1 MKHRPEPDIIRLSNI
16 SENRFLTG
24 QTEFGV
30 ENESS
35 PQKTFSSLLFSSL
48 LFSSL
53 LFSSLLFSSAA
64 RAAGEGSG
72 RGPYVQADLA
82 YAYEHITHDYPEP
95 AGAKKG
101 KISTVSD
108 YFRNIRTH
116 SIHPRVSVGYDFGG
130 WRIAADYA
138 RYRKWNDSKYS
149 VSIKEL
155 KENKG
160 ENINVAQY
168 LKTENQE
175 NGSFHAVSSLGL
187 SAVYDFKLNDKFKPY
202 IGARVAYGH
211 IRHQHR
217 SVEQETTIVTTYLQS
232 GKPSPIIRGPTP
244 KPAHQESNSIRRVGL
259 GVIAG
264 VGFDITPNL
273 TLDAGYRYH
282 NWGRLENTRFKTHE
296 ASLGVRYRF

>member
-1 MKHRPEPDIIRLSNI
+1 MQPAKN
-16 SENRFLTG
+16 
-24 QTEFGV
+24 
-30 ENESS
+30 
-35 PQKTFSSLLFSSL
+35 LLFSSL

-53 LFSSLLFSSAA
+53 LFSSLLFPSAA
-64 RAAGEGSG
+64 QAASEDGG

-82 YAYEHITHDYPEP
+82 YAAERITHDYPEP
-95 AGAKKG
+95 TGAKKG
-101 KISTVSD
+101 TTISTVSD

-138 RYRKWNDSKYS
+138 RYRKWNNSKYS

-155 KENKG
+155 KNNNKKKK
-160 ENINVAQY
+160 
-168 LKTENQE
+168 KTENQE

-211 IRHQHR
+211 VRH
-217 SVEQETTIVTTYLQS
+217 SISTKKTTEFLTTA
-232 GKPSPIIRGPTP
+232 GSPGVVPGGYKVSTTP
-244 KPAHQESNSIRRVGL
+244 GAHQESNSIRRVGL

>member
-1 MKHRPEPDIIRLSNI
+1 
-16 SENRFLTG
+16 
-24 QTEFGV
+24 
-30 ENESS
+30 
-35 PQKTFSSLLFSSL
+35 
-48 LFSSL
+48 
-53 LFSSLLFSSAA
+53 AA
-64 RAAGEGSG
+64 ER
-72 RGPYVQADLA
+72 
-82 YAYEHITHDYPEP
+82 ITHDYPEP
-95 AGAKKG
+95 TGAKKG
-101 KISTVSD
+101 TTISTVSD

-138 RYRKWNDSKYS
+138 RYRKWNNSKYS

-155 KENKG
+155 KNNNKK
-160 ENINVAQY
+160 
-168 LKTENQE
+168 KTENQE

-211 IRHQHR
+211 VRH
-217 SVEQETTIVTTYLQS
+217 SISTKKTTEFLTTA
-232 GKPSPIIRGPTP
+232 GSPGVVPGTYKVSTTP
-244 KPAHQESNSIRRVGL
+244 GAHQESNSIRRVGL

>member
-1 MKHRPEPDIIRLSNI
+1 
-16 SENRFLTG
+16 
-24 QTEFGV
+24 
-30 ENESS
+30 
-35 PQKTFSSLLFSSL
+35 
-48 LFSSL
+48 
-53 LFSSLLFSSAA
+53 
-64 RAAGEGSG
+64 
-72 RGPYVQADLA
+72 
-82 YAYEHITHDYPEP
+82 
-95 AGAKKG
+95 GAKKG
-101 KISTVSD
+101 TTISTVSD

-138 RYRKWNDSKYS
+138 RYRKWNNSKYS

-155 KENKG
+155 KNNNNNKKKKKK
-160 ENINVAQY
+160 
-168 LKTENQE
+168 KTENQE

-211 IRHQHR
+211 VRH
-217 SVEQETTIVTTYLQS
+217 SISTKKTTEFLTTA
-232 GKPSPIIRGPTP
+232 GSPGVVPGSYKVSTTP
-244 KPAHQESNSIRRVGL
+244 GAHQESNSIRRVGL

-264 VGFDITPNL
+264 VGFGITPNL

-282 NWGRLENTRFKTHE
+282 YWGRLENTRFKTHE

>member
-1 MKHRPEPDIIRLSNI
+1 MNPARKKP
-16 SENRFLTG
+16 
-24 QTEFGV
+24 
-30 ENESS
+30 
-35 PQKTFSSLLFSSL
+35 SL

-64 RAAGEGSG
+64 QAAGEGNG

-82 YAYEHITHDYPEP
+82 YAAERITHDYPEP
-95 AGAKKG
+95 TGAKKAQL
-101 KISTVSD
+101 STVSD

-116 SIHPRVSVGYDFGG
+116 SVHPRVSVGYDFGG

-138 RYRKWNDSKYS
+138 RYRKWNNSKYS

-155 KENKG
+155 GNK
-160 ENINVAQY
+160 NKK
-168 LKTENQE
+168 KTENQE

-211 IRHQHR
+211 VRHSIDSTKKITAGAR
-217 SVEQETTIVTTYLQS
+217 GAGSTVR
-232 GKPSPIIRGPTP
+232 PSYKSTQD
-244 KPAHQESNSIRRVGL
+244 AHHQSNSIRRVGL

-264 VGFDITPNL
+264 VGFDITPKL

-296 ASLGVRYRF
+296 ASLGMRYRF

>member
-1 MKHRPEPDIIRLSNI
+1 MQPAKN
-16 SENRFLTG
+16 
-24 QTEFGV
+24 
-30 ENESS
+30 
-35 PQKTFSSLLFSSL
+35 LLFSSL

-64 RAAGEGSG
+64 QAASEGNG

-82 YAYEHITHDYPEP
+82 YAYEHITHDYPKP
-95 AGAKKG
+95 TGAKKG
-101 KISTVSD
+101 TTSTTISTVSD

-138 RYRKWNDSKYS
+138 RYRKWNNNKYS

-155 KENKG
+155 LRNDNSTSSSKHL
-160 ENINVAQY
+160 NIKTR
-168 LKTENQE
+168 KTEHQE
-175 NGSFHAVSSLGL
+175 NGTFHAVSSLGL

-211 IRHQHR
+211 VRHQVR
-217 SVEQETTIVTTYLQS
+217 SVQQETTTVTTYPS
-232 GKPSPIIRGPTP
+232 GGGAKTSVPSKMPP
-244 KPAHQESNSIRRVGL
+244 KPAYHENRSSRRL
-259 GVIAG
+259 GFGAVAG
-264 VGFDITPNL
+264 VGIDITPNL

>member
-1 MKHRPEPDIIRLSNI
+1 MQPAKN
-16 SENRFLTG
+16 
-24 QTEFGV
+24 
-30 ENESS
+30 
-35 PQKTFSSLLFSSL
+35 LLFSSL

-53 LFSSLLFSSAA
+53 LFPSAA
-64 RAAGEGSG
+64 QAASEGNG

-82 YAYEHITHDYPEP
+82 YAAERITHDYPKP
-95 AGAKKG
+95 TAPGKN

-138 RYRKWNDSKYS
+138 RYRKWNDNKYS
-149 VSIKEL
+149 VNIKKL
-155 KENKG
+155 ENK
-160 ENINVAQY
+160 NKK
-168 LKTENQE
+168 KTENQE

-211 IRHQHR
+211 VRH
-217 SVEQETTIVTTYLQS
+217 SIDSTKKITAS
-232 GKPSPIIRGPTP
+232 AGGAGSPASYKSTQD
-244 KPAHQESNSIRRVGL
+244 AHHQSNSIRRVGL

>member
-1 MKHRPEPDIIRLSNI
+1 MRPTKN
-16 SENRFLTG
+16 F
-24 QTEFGV
+24 
-30 ENESS
+30 SS
-35 PQKTFSSLLFSSL
+35 LLFSSLLFSSL

-64 RAAGEGSG
+64 QAAGEDHG

-95 AGAKKG
+95 TGAKKG
-101 KISTVSD
+101 KLSTVSD

-138 RYRKWNDSKYS
+138 RYRKWNNNKYS

-155 KENKG
+155 LRNDNASLPSGKRHL
-160 ENINVAQY
+160 NIKTQ
-168 LKTENQE
+168 KTEHRE
-175 NGSFHAVSSLGL
+175 NGTFHAASSLGL
-187 SAVYDFKLNDKFKPY
+187 STIYDFDTGSRFKPY
-202 IGARVAYGH
+202 IGMRVAYGH
-211 IRHQHR
+211 VRHQVR
-217 SVEQETTIVTTYLQS
+217 SVQQETKIVTIYPKS
-232 GKPSPIIRGPTP
+232 GAPSSVPGAAVGKP
-244 KPAHQESNSIRRVGL
+244 AYHESRSSRRL
-259 GVIAG
+259 GFGAMAG
-264 VGFDITPNL
+264 VGIDVAPGL

-282 NWGRLENTRFKTHE
+282 YWGRLENTRFKTHE

>member
-1 MKHRPEPDIIRLSNI
+1 MNPARKKPSL
-16 SENRFLTG
+16 L
-24 QTEFGV
+24 
-30 ENESS
+30 
-35 PQKTFSSLLFSSL
+35 FSSLLFSSL

-64 RAAGEGSG
+64 QAASEGNG

-82 YAYEHITHDYPEP
+82 YAYEHITRDYPKP
-95 AGAKKG
+95 TDPSKG

-130 WRIAADYA
+130 WRVAADYA
-138 RYRKWNDSKYS
+138 RYRKWNNNKYS
-149 VSIKEL
+149 V
-155 KENKG
+155 
-160 ENINVAQY
+160 NIEKVQEVGKNRRDR
-168 LKTENQE
+168 KTENQE

-187 SAVYDFKLNDKFKPY
+187 SAVYDFRPNDKFKPY
-202 IGARVAYGH
+202 IGVRVAYGH
-211 IRHQHR
+211 VRHGIDSTKKITGTLTAYPNDADAAATVYPDGHPQKN
-217 SVEQETTIVTTYLQS
+217 TYQ
-232 GKPSPIIRGPTP
+232 K
-244 KPAHQESNSIRRVGL
+244 SNSSRRL
-259 GVIAG
+259 GFGAMAG
-264 VGFDITPNL
+264 VGIDVAPGL

>member
-1 MKHRPEPDIIRLSNI
+1 MNPAPKKP
-16 SENRFLTG
+16 
-24 QTEFGV
+24 
-30 ENESS
+30 
-35 PQKTFSSLLFSSL
+35 SL

-64 RAAGEGSG
+64 QAASEDGG

-95 AGAKKG
+95 TGTKKG
-101 KISTVSD
+101 TTISTVSD

-138 RYRKWNDSKYS
+138 RYRKWNDNKYS
-149 VSIKEL
+149 VNIKKL
-155 KENKG
+155 ENK
-160 ENINVAQY
+160 NKK
-168 LKTENQE
+168 KTENQE

-187 SAVYDFKLNDKFKPY
+187 SAVYDFRPNDKFKPY

-211 IRHQHR
+211 VRH
-217 SVEQETTIVTTYLQS
+217 SIDSTKKITAS
-232 GKPSPIIRGPTP
+232 AGGAGSPASYKSTQD
-244 KPAHQESNSIRRVGL
+244 AHHQSNSIRRL
-259 GVIAG
+259 GFGAMAG
-264 VGFDITPNL
+264 VGIDVAPGL

>member
-1 MKHRPEPDIIRLSNI
+1 
-16 SENRFLTG
+16 
-24 QTEFGV
+24 
-30 ENESS
+30 SS
-35 PQKTFSSLLFSSL
+35 LLFSSLLFSSLLFSSLLFSSL

-64 RAAGEGSG
+64 QAASEDNG

-82 YAYEHITHDYPEP
+82 YAAERITHDYPEP
-95 AGAKKG
+95 TAPGKN

-138 RYRKWNDSKYS
+138 RYRKWNNNKYS

-155 KENKG
+155 LRNEGNG
-160 ENINVAQY
+160 NRIDR
-168 LKTENQE
+168 KTENQE
-175 NGSFHAVSSLGL
+175 NGTFHAVSSLGL

-202 IGARVAYGH
+202 IGARVSYGH
-211 IRHQHR
+211 VRHSIDSTKKTTEFVTSAGAPGGAPTVYSPHKNTQDDHR
-217 SVEQETTIVTTYLQS
+217 E
-232 GKPSPIIRGPTP
+232 G
-244 KPAHQESNSIRRVGL
+244 NSIRRVGL

-264 VGFDITPNL
+264 VGFDITPKL

>member
-1 MKHRPEPDIIRLSNI
+1 MQPAKN
-16 SENRFLTG
+16 
-24 QTEFGV
+24 
-30 ENESS
+30 
-35 PQKTFSSLLFSSL
+35 LLFSSL

-53 LFSSLLFSSAA
+53 LFSSLLFPSAA
-64 RAAGEGSG
+64 QAASEGNG

-82 YAYEHITHDYPEP
+82 YAAERITHDYPKP
-95 AGAKKG
+95 TAPGKN

-138 RYRKWNDSKYS
+138 RYRKWNDNKYS
-149 VSIKEL
+149 VNIKKL
-155 KENKG
+155 ENK
-160 ENINVAQY
+160 NKK
-168 LKTENQE
+168 KTENQE

-211 IRHQHR
+211 VRH
-217 SVEQETTIVTTYLQS
+217 SIDSTKKITAS
-232 GKPSPIIRGPTP
+232 AGGAGSPASYKSTQD
-244 KPAHQESNSIRRVGL
+244 AHHQSNSIRRVGL

-296 ASLGVRYRF
+296 ASLGMRYRF

>member
-1 MKHRPEPDIIRLSNI
+1 MQPAKNL
-16 SENRFLTG
+16 L
-24 QTEFGV
+24 
-30 ENESS
+30 
-35 PQKTFSSLLFSSL
+35 FSSLLFSSL

-64 RAAGEGSG
+64 QAASEDGG

-82 YAYEHITHDYPEP
+82 YAYEHITHDYPKP
-95 AGAKKG
+95 TAPNKN

-138 RYRKWNDSKYS
+138 RYRKWNNNKYS
-149 VSIKEL
+149 VNTKEVL
-155 KENKG
+155 RNGNENSGGKL
-160 ENINVAQY
+160 NIQTR
-168 LKTENQE
+168 KTEHQE
-175 NGSFHAVSSLGL
+175 NGTFHAVSSLGL

-211 IRHQHR
+211 VRHQVR
-217 SVEQETTIVTTYLQS
+217 SVQQETDIVTTY
-232 GKPSPIIRGPTP
+232 PSDGSAKTSVPSKMPP
-244 KPAHQESNSIRRVGL
+244 KPAYHENRSSRRL
-259 GVIAG
+259 GFGAMAG
-264 VGFDITPNL
+264 VGIDVAPGL

-282 NWGRLENTRFKTHE
+282 YWGRLENTRFKTHE
-296 ASLGVRYRF
+296 ASLGMRYRF

>member
-1 MKHRPEPDIIRLSNI
+1 MNPARKKP
-16 SENRFLTG
+16 
-24 QTEFGV
+24 
-30 ENESS
+30 
-35 PQKTFSSLLFSSL
+35 SLLFSSL

-53 LFSSLLFSSAA
+53 LFPSAA
-64 RAAGEGSG
+64 QAASEGNG

-82 YAYEHITHDYPEP
+82 YAAERITHDYPEP
-95 AGAKKG
+95 TGAKKG
-101 KISTVSD
+101 TTISTVSD

-116 SIHPRVSVGYDFGG
+116 SIHPRVSVGYDFGS

-138 RYRKWNDSKYS
+138 RYRKWNNSKYS

-155 KENKG
+155 KNKKLK
-160 ENINVAQY
+160 NKKKK
-168 LKTENQE
+168 KTENQE

-211 IRHQHR
+211 VRH
-217 SVEQETTIVTTYLQS
+217 SISTKKTTEFLTTA
-232 GKPSPIIRGPTP
+232 GGPGVVPGGYKVSTTP
-244 KPAHQESNSIRRVGL
+244 GAHQESNSIRRVGL

-282 NWGRLENTRFKTHE
+282 YWGRLENTRFKTHE
-296 ASLGVRYRF
+296 ASLGMRYRF

>member
-1 MKHRPEPDIIRLSNI
+1 MQPAKNLL
-16 SENRFLTG
+16 F
-24 QTEFGV
+24 
-30 ENESS
+30 SS
-35 PQKTFSSLLFSSL
+35 LLFSSLLFSSLLFSSL

-64 RAAGEGSG
+64 QAAGEDHG

-82 YAYEHITHDYPEP
+82 YAYEHITHDYPDA
-95 AGAKKG
+95 AGANQGK

-108 YFRNIRTH
+108 YFKNIRTH
-116 SIHPRVSVGYDFGG
+116 SVHPRVSVGYDFGG

-138 RYRKWNDSKYS
+138 RYRKWNDNKYS
-149 VSIKEL
+149 VDIKEL
-155 KENKG
+155 ENK
-160 ENINVAQY
+160 NQNKRD

-202 IGARVAYGH
+202 IGVRVGYGH
-211 IRHQHR
+211 VRHGIDSTKKTKNTLTAYHGNGRGSTYYDNVEPEKNQKNTYRQNR
-217 SVEQETTIVTTYLQS
+217 SS
-232 GKPSPIIRGPTP
+232 
-244 KPAHQESNSIRRVGL
+244 RRL
-259 GVIAG
+259 GFGAMAG
-264 VGFDITPNL
+264 VGIDVAPGL

-296 ASLGVRYRF
+296 ASLGMRYRF